1 MNYITSADLTWV
13 HLKQFPPATIS
24 PYVTEANAW
33 MDDYASQ
40 LGVAAASIASTAS
53 IVIKRYLANYVAYR
67 FCEDSIGVNN
77 IEVTENDMY
86 IVSKDKFYTIAEEL
100 KKQITPELI
109 MGVTF
114 NNPTSRSVST
124 GKLFRTA

>member
-1 MNYITSADLTWV
+1 MNYITSADVTWV
-13 HLKQFPPATIS
+13 HLKQFPSAVIS

-40 LGVAAASIASTAS
+40 LGVASASISATVSM
-53 IVIKRYLANYVAYR
+53 VIKRYLTNYVAYR
-67 FCEDSIGVNN
+67 FCEDSLCANN
-77 IEVTENDMY
+77 VELTENDMY
-86 IVSKDKFYTIAEEL
+86 IVSKEKFYIIAEEL

-109 MGVTF
+109 MGVSF